1 MFGNK
6 GGKQSEAGDRQ
17 IRALPQ
23 QADAVLHAPKGESKR
38 GLMMT
43 MSAMI
48 AYWRELSAAA
58 SARLEPPRFDAFL

>member
-1 MFGNK
+1 M
-6 GGKQSEAGDRQ
+6 
-17 IRALPQ
+17 PQ
-23 QADAVLHAPKGESKR
+23 KEMSKR

-48 AYWRELSAAA
+48 AYWRELTGAA